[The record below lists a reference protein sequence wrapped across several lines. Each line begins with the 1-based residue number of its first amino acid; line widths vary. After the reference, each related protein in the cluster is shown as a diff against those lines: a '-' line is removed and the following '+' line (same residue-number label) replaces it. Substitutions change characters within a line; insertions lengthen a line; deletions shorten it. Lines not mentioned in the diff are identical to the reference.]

1 MVDFLYC
8 DYIILLI
15 SGFLIKL
22 YGGFM
27 GVMGDYGGLVILVI
41 ECIRRV
47 YICFIKIS
55 LFLEMFDW
63 VIVYLW
69 FRFFF
74 GLLSG
79 DWFMN
84 E

>member
-1 MVDFLYC
+1 
-8 DYIILLI
+8 
-15 SGFLIKL
+15 
-22 YGGFM
+22 M

-79 DWFMN
+79 DWLMN
-84 E
+84 NLLLVREMCIEKGSVR

>member
-1 MVDFLYC
+1 
-8 DYIILLI
+8 
-15 SGFLIKL
+15 
-22 YGGFM
+22 M

-47 YICFIKIS
+47 YMCIIKIS

-79 DWFMN
+79 DWLMN
-84 E
+84 NLLLVREMCIEKGSVR